1 MTQTYAPAAEPGSA
15 QSRRILIVDDNRDA
29 ATSLG
34 MLLQLGGCETE
45 MAFDGLS
52 AIEVGAS
59 FRPDVILMDIGLPGI
74 DGFEA
79 AQRIR
84 SEPWGKQVML
94 IAVTGWAQAEDR
106 ERSRQAGF
114 DAHLVK
120 PVDHAALM
128 KLLAQPRT

>member
-1 MTQTYAPAAEPGSA
+1 MPQTYPPAAERGSVR
-15 QSRRILIVDDNRDA
+15 RRILIVDDNRDA

-52 AIEVGAS
+52 AVETGAR
-59 FRPDVILMDIGLPGI
+59 FHPDVILMDIGLPGI
-74 DGFEA
+74 DGYEA

-84 SEPWGKQVML
+84 REPWGQPVML
-94 IAVTGWAQAEDR
+94 IAVTGWAQEEDR
-106 ERSRQAGF
+106 ERSKQAGF

-120 PVDHAALM
+120 PVDHAALV
-128 KLLAQPRT
+128 KLLAQPR